1 PRCLTII
8 LQSSLSLEEDLTLD
22 KLKGLFTRSLFVAYF
37 SVLEIITITWLG
49 LALYGY
55 YIVKDD
61 RRKRHHTFFNGIHTM
76 RLKKFVGMTMAGVG
90 GLIASQT
97 LLLAKS
103 G

>member
-1 PRCLTII
+1 M
-8 LQSSLSLEEDLTLD
+8 SLDEDLTLE
-22 KLKGLFTRSLFVAYF
+22 KLKSLFTRALFVAYF

-55 YIVKDD
+55 YVVKDD
-61 RRKRHHTFFNGIHTM
+61 RRKRHHNFFNGIHTM